1 MKHSELVKKHSIVLV
16 GNLTQAWHNLPTAP
30 HGPRKPR
37 PCTTVH
43 APNVGCSDGKA
54 GHRQRQHGSHEQPVE
69 RDHANPNC
77 ASERKLGTPRTLSS
91 ELKLTLPLVFCL
103 AEDAVQIS
111 SGVQLPPNADNRS
124 Q

>member
-69 RDHANPNC
+69 ATTPIQTC
-77 ASERKLGTPRTLSS
+77 ASERKLGTPRAAQLRVKTDPS
-91 ELKLTLPLVFCL
+91 
-103 AEDAVQIS
+103 A
-111 SGVQLPPNADNRS
+111 GVLLG
-124 Q
+124 

>member
-69 RDHANPNC
+69 RDHANP
-77 ASERKLGTPRTLSS
+77 KLRQRAKTGNAARRS
-91 ELKLTLPLVFCL
+91 
-103 AEDAVQIS
+103 AH
-111 SGVQLPPNADNRS
+111 GVKTDPSAGVLLG
-124 Q
+124 

>member
-69 RDHANPNC
+69 RDANPKLAP
-77 ASERKLGTPRTLSS
+77 ASENWERRAPLRVKTDPSAGVLLG
-91 ELKLTLPLVFCL
+91 
-103 AEDAVQIS
+103 
-111 SGVQLPPNADNRS
+111 
-124 Q
+124 

>member
-43 APNVGCSDGKA
+43 TPNVGCSDGKA

-69 RDHANPNC
+69 ATTPRCQTC
-77 ASERKLGTPRTLSS
+77 ASERKLGTPRAAQQLRVKTDPS
-91 ELKLTLPLVFCL
+91 
-103 AEDAVQIS
+103 A
-111 SGVQLPPNADNRS
+111 GVLLG
-124 Q
+124 